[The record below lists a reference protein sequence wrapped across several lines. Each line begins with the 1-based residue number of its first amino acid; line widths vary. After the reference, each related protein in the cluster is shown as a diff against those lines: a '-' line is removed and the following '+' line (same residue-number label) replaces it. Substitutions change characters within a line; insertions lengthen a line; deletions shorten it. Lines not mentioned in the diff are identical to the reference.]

1 MRLRGFF
8 SVLLSVI
15 AQVCAQDI
23 SVEDL
28 GASVKLPA
36 FNARLGVGFNYDLL
50 RDPTSVSFEY
60 PRGYIGFNLPIAYN
74 MDLRQFMNY
83 IDPAIDS
90 LFFDS
95 TLFSNQRDFQPRA
108 SARQNANISV
118 QVDVPMFGGVATFAN
133 TQNFLLSYSNALGNP
148 EIFINPDS
156 LMEGVKFLLR
166 GTINVPVDL
175 AFSWETMT
183 FGYAYKINRNLV
195 MALNLHRHVFSL
207 DLRAKID
214 VDLLGNLHYRSDD
227 GTIEIQQE
235 LNYPSDKI
243 YGQAYGQYDAEVWT
257 PTIGIKAWRFS
268 FVSRFGFTTHAHGGF
283 LAKYSLPF
291 FIDPETFQPTIDF
304 NDPAVFQNTS
314 LIQKLTTNASDSV
327 TYSTVQSDNTE
338 SELLWKMPTGLTFS
352 FDIIPKHLSFSYT
365 KIIGDIEMKLDKIAR
380 EKRASNRPEGSV
392 LMDSLLIDVGISV
405 DNIMILSVNVFNS
418 FLNIGVFGMDLR
430 YADQKHLIGSRMPY
444 MHLGKSAMIPTLN
457 FGSAIGTKLQVLLE
471 LDVLPF
477 PALKTGLFYHF

>member
-118 QVDVPMFGGVATFAN
+118 KVDVPMFGGVATFAN

-148 EIFINPDS
+148 EIFINP
-156 LMEGVKFLLR
+156 
-166 GTINVPVDL
+166 
-175 AFSWETMT
+175 
-183 FGYAYKINRNLV
+183 
-195 MALNLHRHVFSL
+195 
-207 DLRAKID
+207 
-214 VDLLGNLHYRSDD
+214 
-227 GTIEIQQE
+227 
-235 LNYPSDKI
+235 
-243 YGQAYGQYDAEVWT
+243 
-257 PTIGIKAWRFS
+257 
-268 FVSRFGFTTHAHGGF
+268 
-283 LAKYSLPF
+283 
-291 FIDPETFQPTIDF
+291 
-304 NDPAVFQNTS
+304 
-314 LIQKLTTNASDSV
+314 
-327 TYSTVQSDNTE
+327 TE
-338 SELLWKMPTGLTFS
+338 SSSP
-352 FDIIPKHLSFSYT
+352 
-365 KIIGDIEMKLDKIAR
+365 
-380 EKRASNRPEGSV
+380 RA
-392 LMDSLLIDVGISV
+392 
-405 DNIMILSVNVFNS
+405 
-418 FLNIGVFGMDLR
+418 
-430 YADQKHLIGSRMPY
+430 
-444 MHLGKSAMIPTLN
+444 
-457 FGSAIGTKLQVLLE
+457 
-471 LDVLPF
+471 
-477 PALKTGLFYHF
+477 